1 MPLHLPVNG
10 DEVFGFSSGNFPDA
24 TRVRARLD
32 ELARVGGDVAPVRLR
47 EPSGVGLALVRRG
60 AYAGTGVARD
70 GPAVRS
76 QNDDA
81 KVVGS
86 NPSLVAAAVATP
98 DVYIGADGKVRGVY
112 FYFRMGNVTDD
123 VVFCW

>member
-1 MPLHLPVNG
+1 MNG

-60 AYAGTGVARD
+60 AYTGTGVARD
-70 GPAVRS
+70 GPVVRS

-112 FYFRMGNVTDD
+112 FYFRMGNVND